1 MGISYQKKRQTPK
14 RKASGSNPLR
24 RTNPAAIPMIAAGFF
39 GVPPVAQT
47 HLDKPSVG
55 RCLHRPAHRAAVSFR
70 ASAHT
75 GLCVAKRSRGVTAFG
90 RDAACR

>member
-47 HLDKPSVG
+47 QLDKPSVG
-55 RCLHRPAHRAAVSFR
+55 GDALIAPHTAQRCHSEPVLTLAWESVIF
-70 ASAHT
+70 
-75 GLCVAKRSRGVTAFG
+75 
-90 RDAACR
+90 